1 MENAT
6 IYVLLKAL
14 ARVIWPTIRK
24 LRAER
29 RAAHFPASIRPNYD
43 SLDQQLEAA
52 LTRLGSINENLE
64 FWRRLLADIGATYTR
79 PLYFNSSQ
87 IREWLSDAQVKVA
100 LKNLARNRLIGKKI
114 NNSNSTLNL
123 IREKYTEITGIDVY
137 GATYAIAVVLAVL
150 HASVRASLSSG
161 ENVVVDII
169 KDTHADSIEKFSEQ
183 SHAIEG
189 VKDELRRFL
198 PLEDAL
204 HGEVLREELAR
215 IVQRRAIPG
224 VNSGEEIKKLLG
236 KIKDEGRLCRAPSSE
251 KAEIYYWAARI
262 FVTNKETVD
271 QAKNC
276 LRLYEETPHVDS
288 QKVAFIKA
296 WLSEAEGRTQGAIN
310 ILSDLDCADARTS
323 ILALLAKRDGNSAAL
338 DWLAQSDSGTHTL
351 LTPVGWRNAAAIMI
365 EEGHWESALNLLKQ
379 LPEQVFESFPDLF
392 FVKGMLHASFLLP
405 EPVRPRFLRQAH
417 CDFKAEVQEGEEAT
431 RHRVQAVQAL
441 RRARH
446 FLLELGAEERTHGC
460 EYHVMWIRL
469 TDPQERDA
477 AFSELTEKMKDE
489 KYALFLLEIALNFDA
504 SFDQEQFRR
513 CLRRRELEGRQD
525 AHDVIANFLLLR
537 RYGTPSDVL
546 SYLKEKT
553 NKLKETLGPV
563 GLASAKI
570 QALIKNGQVADA
582 EKELEECSDIFPEDD
597 FERHRLIVADRKG
610 EDLREIERLYKR
622 TNQYDDLFNLVRYL
636 ERTHQWAALLP
647 YAKKILETRRA
658 AVHLLSL
665 IRAMHQTGSSAQ
677 DIISCLDEYKDLVIP
692 RTPPGDEL
700 LLFKAFALFGL
711 GMFTEA
717 EQIAHDLAV
726 NCHDPNAISLE
737 INVAMRTGQWEHF
750 TAIADREFPRL
761 KELPP
766 RVLLQMASV
775 VADRDQDRAMRITGV
790 AAEKEPENGETQAY
804 VYWLASQI
812 GRECDAEIS
821 FERATRLAQQGEGP
835 FRLFQLREVVETMRA
850 HAQRRRE
857 WEQQYHTGEMGLHQ
871 ICGLLNI
878 PMAQIL
884 VGALFRNEKETDPR
898 RRSVMPIRHGG
909 RSLVE
914 LSETNSMAFDLS
926 SLLVLESLGILEVT
940 FDTLERVYLS
950 PRLMDV
956 LFVEHRQVRFH
967 QPSRVEKAKRILKLM
982 DEGAIQL
989 LQEVQPSHELVGEV
1003 GPEMATLLQM
1013 ARNNGGRVLSTLP
1026 IHRAESLGEEAA
1038 DLREFGPLVLK
1049 TTQFLQHMKP
1059 HIAPE
1064 TYASAQ
1070 GFLASV
1076 DRGEP
1081 LGENGLGTGSLYID
1095 DLALEYLDTASL
1107 LQYLKRLGCDCFVA
1121 ESVKVDKKQLVDAA
1135 EQGDEIADVIDRLR
1149 KRIRDGVQSGKVR
1162 FLSESSDR
1170 EKRQII
1176 RPIDV
1181 LLDLFETTGSADAI
1195 CLDDRT
1201 FGKYGTDEHG
1211 RRVIGSIEV
1220 LEYLSARSAITEE
1233 KKRSCYFR
1241 LRKGGMAFLPVDADF
1256 LLAALRDA
1264 IDRSQNQFVESSDLV
1279 AIRENFQRIRSMK
1292 LLRVPEDDEWL
1303 SQMIYAARQILDKI
1317 WGDSTIAIEM
1327 AEKISDW
1334 VFDVLA
1340 PLPVDWRE
1348 SIVQV
1353 NEENIAELT
1362 ESVLLLFLNRST
1374 TFTDATRMQ
1383 AYAIWAEQR
1392 LIRPLL
1398 QANASL
1404 VDEVSKR
1411 IQPVVS
1417 KFAKEVANGSN

>member
-6 IYVLLKAL
+6 MHVLLKAL
-14 ARVIWPTIRK
+14 AREIWPTIRK

-29 RAAHFPASIRPNYD
+29 RAAQFPASIRPNYD
-43 SLDQQLEAA
+43 SLDQQLEVA

-100 LKNLARNRLIGKKI
+100 LKTLARNRLIGKKI
-114 NNSNSTLNL
+114 NISNSTLNL

-198 PLEDAL
+198 PLEDVL

-296 WLSEAEGRTQGAIN
+296 WLSEDEGHTQKAIN
-310 ILSDLDCADARTS
+310 ALSDLNTADAKTS
-323 ILALLAKRDGNSAAL
+323 ILTLLAKRDGNAAAL
-338 DWLAQSDSGTHTL
+338 DWLAENKPYTHTYL
-351 LTPVGWRNAAAIMI
+351 SPVGWRNAAGMMI
-365 EEGHWESALNLLKQ
+365 EEGRWESAVDLLNE
-379 LPEQVFESFPDLF
+379 LPEEVFESFPDLF
-392 FVKGMLHASFLLP
+392 FVKGLLHASLLLP
-405 EPVRPRFLRQAH
+405 EPARLRLLGQAPV
-417 CDFKAEVQEGEEAT
+417 DFKAEVQEGVVAT
-431 RHRVQAVQAL
+431 GHREQAIQAFQ
-441 RRARH
+441 RARER
-446 FLLELGAEERTHGC
+446 LLELGAEERVHGC
-460 EYHVMWIRL
+460 EYHLMWIQL
-469 TDPQERDA
+469 TDPQERDTA
-477 AFSELTEKMKDE
+477 LAELTEKMNDE
-489 KYALFLLEIALNFDA
+489 KYAVFLLDIALNFGVT
-504 SFDQEQFRR
+504 FDQKPLKRYLHRR
-513 CLRRRELEGRQD
+513 QHEGRKDSQD
-525 AHDVIANFLLLR
+525 SVAKFLLLQHF
-537 RYGTPSDVL
+537 GTPSDVL
-546 SYLKEKT
+546 SYLKEETKA
-553 NKLKETLGPV
+553 LKEVLSPIK
-563 GLASAKI
+563 LASAKI
-570 QALIKNGQVADA
+570 HALIENGQVADA
-582 EKELEECSDIFPEDD
+582 EKELEGCVEIFSEDD
-597 FERHRLIVADRKG
+597 FERHSLIIADRKG
-610 EDLREIERLYKR
+610 EELKQIEILYKR
-622 TNQYDDLFNLVRYL
+622 TGKYEDLANLVLYL
-636 ERTHQWAALLP
+636 ERTRQWVSLLP
-647 YAKKILETRRA
+647 YAKQLLKTHRA
-658 AVHLLSL
+658 AIHLRSL
-665 IRAMHQTGSSAQ
+665 IRAMQQSGASDQ
-677 DIISCLDEYKDLVIP
+677 DIVACLDEYHDLVIP
-692 RTPPGDEL
+692 RTPEGDEL
-700 LLFKAFALFGL
+700 LLYRALALFGL
-711 GMFTEA
+711 GMFAEA
-717 EQIAHDLAV
+717 REIANDLAV

-761 KELPP
+761 EELSP

-775 VADRDQDRAMRITGV
+775 VADRDPDRAMRITGV
-790 AAEKEPENGETQAY
+790 AAEKEQENGETQAY
-804 VYWLASQI
+804 AYWLASQI
-812 GRECDAEIS
+812 GRESDAVVS

-1013 ARNNGGRVLSTLP
+1013 AQNNGGRVLSTLP

-1081 LGENGLGTGSLYID
+1081 LGENGLGAGSLYID
-1095 DLALEYLDTASL
+1095 DLALEYLDTAGL

-1121 ESVKVDKKQLVDAA
+1121 ESVKADKKQLLDVA
-1135 EQGDEIADVIDRLR
+1135 EQGDEIAGVIDRLR
-1149 KRIRDGVQSGKVR
+1149 RRIRDGVQSGKVR
-1162 FLSESSDR
+1162 FLSESNDR
-1170 EKRQII
+1170 EKRKII
-1176 RPIDV
+1176 QHIDV
-1181 LLDLFETTGSADAI
+1181 LLDLFQTVGSADAI

-1201 FGKYGTDEHG
+1201 FGKYCTDEHG
-1211 RRVIGSIEV
+1211 RRVVGSIEV

-1264 IDRSQNQFVESSDLV
+1264 IDQSQNQFEESSDLV

-1292 LLRVPEDDEWL
+1292 LLRVPEEGEWL
-1303 SQMIYAARQILDKI
+1303 SQMIHAALQILEKI
-1317 WGDSTIAIEM
+1317 WGDSTIAIDM

-1334 VFDVLA
+1334 IFDVLA
-1340 PLPVDWRE
+1340 PLPMAWRE

-1353 NEENIAELT
+1353 NEENIEELT
-1362 ESVLLLFLNRST
+1362 KSVLLLFLKRSIT
-1374 TFTDATRMQ
+1374 LKDATRMQ
-1383 AYAIWAEQR
+1383 AYAAWADRR

-1398 QANASL
+1398 LANESL
-1404 VDEVSKR
+1404 VDELSKTM
-1411 IQPVVS
+1411 QPVVS

>member
-1 MENAT
+1 MEIASIIGSLRT
-6 IYVLLKAL
+6 L
-14 ARVIWPTIRK
+14 ARVMLPEMRK

-29 RAAHFPASIRPNYD
+29 RAAQFPASIRPNND
-43 SLDQQLEAA
+43 ALDHQLETA
-52 LTRLGSINENLE
+52 LARLGSINENLD

-100 LKNLARNRLIGKKI
+100 LKTLARNRLIGGKI

-123 IREKYTEITGIDVY
+123 IREKYTEMTGIDVY

-150 HASVRASLSSG
+150 HASVRDSLSSG

-169 KDTHADSIEKFSEQ
+169 KDTHADTVEKINEQ
-183 SHAIEG
+183 SHAMEG

-198 PLEDAL
+198 PLEDPL
-204 HGEVLREELAR
+204 YGEVLRKELAR
-215 IVQRRAIPG
+215 IVERRVFRD
-224 VNSGEEIKKLLG
+224 VNSADEIEELLVKIQGEGSLS
-236 KIKDEGRLCRAPSSE
+236 RAPVSD
-251 KAEIYYWAARI
+251 KAEVYYWAARI
-262 FVTNKETVD
+262 LVPDKKRVD
-271 QAKNC
+271 QAQNY
-276 LRLYEETPHVDS
+276 LRLYKNTLHPDS
-288 QKVAFIKA
+288 DKVAFIEA
-296 WLSEAEGRTQGAIN
+296 WLYQAEGHTQKAID
-310 ILSDLDCADARTS
+310 ILSNLDSPDARTS
-323 ILALLAKRDGNSAAL
+323 ILTFLANRDGNTAAL
-338 DWLAQSDSGTHTL
+338 NWLAENEPYTHTL
-351 LTPVGWRNAAAIMI
+351 LNPIGWQNAVGMMVEEGRWQAAI
-365 EEGHWESALNLLKQ
+365 NLLEN
-379 LPEQVFESFPDLF
+379 LPEDVFVSFPDLF
-392 FVKGMLHASFLLP
+392 FVKGLLHASFLLP
-405 EPVRPRFLRQAH
+405 EPVRPSYFRQSYV
-417 CDFKAEVQEGEEAT
+417 DFKGEVQEGEVAAK
-431 RHRVQAVQAL
+431 HRPQSIQAF
-441 RRARH
+441 RRAREL
-446 FLLELGAEERTHGC
+446 LLELGAEERAYGC
-460 EYHVMWIRL
+460 DYNLMWIRL
-469 TDPQERDA
+469 TDPQERDEA
-477 AFSELTEKMKDE
+477 LSELTEKMKDE
-489 KYALFLLEIALNFDA
+489 KHALFLLDIALNFEVA
-504 SFDQEQFRR
+504 FDPDTLRR
-513 CLRRRELEGRQD
+513 YLRRRALEGQQD
-525 AHDVIANFLLLR
+525 SQDSVAKFLLLR
-537 RYGTPSDVL
+537 RFGTPSEVL
-546 SYLKEKT
+546 SYLEEERST
-553 NKLKETLGPV
+553 LKEMLSSTT
-563 GLASAKI
+563 LASAKI
-570 QALIKNGQVADA
+570 HALIENEQVADA
-582 EKELEECSDIFPEDD
+582 EKELEGCVEIFSEDD
-597 FERHRLIVADRKG
+597 FERHSLIIADRKG
-610 EDLREIERLYKR
+610 EELKQIEILYKR
-622 TNQYDDLFNLVRYL
+622 TGKYEDLANLVLYL
-636 ERTHQWAALLP
+636 ERTRQWVSLLP
-647 YAKKILETRRA
+647 YAKQLLKTHRA
-658 AVHLLSL
+658 AIHLRSL
-665 IRAMHQTGSSAQ
+665 IRAMQQSGASDQ
-677 DIISCLDEYKDLVIP
+677 DIVACLDEYHDLVIP
-692 RTPPGDEL
+692 RTPEGDEL
-700 LLFKAFALFGL
+700 LLYRALALFGL
-711 GMFTEA
+711 GIFAEA
-717 EQIAHDLAV
+717 REIANDIAV

-761 KELPP
+761 EELSP

-775 VADRDQDRAMRITGV
+775 VADRDPERAMRITGV
-790 AAEKEPENGETQAY
+790 AAEKEQENGETQAY
-804 VYWLASQI
+804 AYWLASQI
-812 GRECDAEIS
+812 GRESDAVVS

-926 SLLVLESLGILEVT
+926 SLLVLESLGILEIT

-989 LQEVQPSHELVGEV
+989 LQEVQSSHELVGEV
-1003 GPEMATLLQM
+1003 GPEMATFLQM
-1013 ARNNGGRVLSTLP
+1013 AQNNGGRVLSTLP

-1059 HIAPE
+1059 HIALE

-1081 LGENGLGTGSLYID
+1081 LGENGLGAGSLYID
-1095 DLALEYLDTASL
+1095 DLALEYLDTAGL
-1107 LQYLKRLGCDCFVA
+1107 LQYLKCLGCDCFVA
-1121 ESVKVDKKQLVDAA
+1121 ESVKVNKKQLVDVA
-1135 EQGDEIADVIDRLR
+1135 EQGDEIAGVIDRLR
-1149 KRIRDGVQSGKVR
+1149 RRIRDGVQSGKVR
-1162 FLSESSDR
+1162 FLSESNDR
-1170 EKRQII
+1170 EKRKII
-1176 RPIDV
+1176 QHIDV
-1181 LLDLFETTGSADAI
+1181 LLDLFQTVEIADVI
-1195 CLDDRT
+1195 CIDDRVL
-1201 FGKYGTDEHG
+1201 GKYATDQHG
-1211 RRVIGSIEV
+1211 RRVVGSIEV
-1220 LEYLSARSAITEE
+1220 LEYLSAQGSITEE
-1233 KKRSCYFR
+1233 KKRTCDFR

-1256 LLAALRDA
+1256 LLTALRDA

-1303 SQMIYAARQILDKI
+1303 SQMINAAQQILNKL
-1317 WGDSTIAIEM
+1317 WGDSTIAIHM

-1340 PLPVDWRE
+1340 PLPMSWRE
-1348 SIVQV
+1348 SIIQV

-1362 ESVLLLFLNRST
+1362 KSVLLLFLNRST

-1383 AYAIWAEQR
+1383 AYATWAEQR

-1404 VDEVSKR
+1404 VDEVSNR